1 MNHGINSLE
10 TGVLS
15 AINDTGWRKIFAAVA
30 MFATGFVVVAGAV
43 HLAVGNPLRL
53 YADMRSEKLMVMDE
67 WQGRAYSAA
76 FGSSHVHYGFDPRS
90 FDLAMAG
97 TPLQTRSL
105 NLAIRGG
112 SQGEQ
117 RATAMPFLEHL
128 QRPTALGQN
137 LEARACMVV
146 LELNAGANFTN
157 DHLVHPRAINI
168 YDWRTARFVW
178 GLTDPQMSQTQRVGR
193 RGYALVA
200 MALHYANLG
209 MLSSKI
215 FTPPVDTVELNE
227 ETVDDRRGLMVEPP
241 LPGVREVLEKII
253 AEAPSH
259 PTGSPQPLLASNREM
274 LEDLKAASPV
284 KNVLMVYV
292 VMPKLSDL
300 TEYEVPPDS
309 LEWSGGTAPIINMA
323 RPDLYPEIYQ
333 AKYWFDDVHLNER
346 GAALLTKLMANSLKS
361 WYAAHS
367 EPARCGG

>member
-1 MNHGINSLE
+1 
-10 TGVLS
+10 LS
-15 AINDTGWRKIFAAVA
+15 AINDTGWRKILSAVGMFAA
-30 MFATGFVVVAGAV
+30 GFLVVAGVV
-43 HLAVGNPLRL
+43 HLAVGDPLRL

-90 FDLAMAG
+90 FDLAMIG

-112 SQGEQ
+112 SQSEQ
-117 RATAMPFLEHL
+117 RATAMPFLQHL
-128 QRPTALGQN
+128 QEPTALGRN
-137 LEARACMVV
+137 LEVRACMVM

-178 GLTDPQMSQTQRVGR
+178 GLTDPQMSRTQRVGR
-193 RGYALVA
+193 RGYAVVA
-200 MALHYANLG
+200 MGLHYANLG

-241 LPGVREVLEKII
+241 LPGVREQLEKMI

-259 PTGSPQPLLASNREM
+259 PTESPQTLLASNREL

-284 KNVLMVYV
+284 KNLLMVYV

-300 TEYEVPPDS
+300 TEYAVPPDG

-333 AKYWFDDVHLNER
+333 AKYWFDDVHLNES
-346 GAALLTKLMANSLKS
+346 GAALLTKLMANNLKS
-361 WYAAHS
+361 WYAAHG